1 MATVSIL
8 IPARKAQFLARAIGS
23 AQRQSFE
30 DIEIIVGDDTA
41 DAALAPIVRSI
52 ADPRVRYVHHGFRDM
67 RRNSEALFE
76 LANGRYVKW
85 LADDDLL
92 LPNSVALLVDALKR
106 HPDSALAFHGRTF
119 IDENDALVHQ
129 PPLLVNP
136 GERALIGRD
145 MLVADMVGQMHNFVG
160 EPSNV
165 MIDRLRASKGAL
177 GSYRSLALDY
187 LLDVA
192 MYLNLAEQAPI
203 VVVGGYLSMLRRHP
217 GVTTP
222 ATRPNYSAGLYEWE
236 VLVRG
241 EAAAGRLSGEALER
255 AATRLR
261 QAYAGYALELPE
273 IGRFLAN
280 LDELTTAPAN
290 TLFDSPRFQSDLA
303 HARAAVA
310 ARVGQSAATPA
321 TSAGEHAAASAPVK
335 RAAMIC
341 AICEQQVQA
350 WRSPGEPQEHA
361 LLDAIEP
368 VGSARG
374 QQLCPS
380 CGSSERER
388 HLWLSIALS
397 RLLERASEMRI
408 LHLAPEPLI
417 ESRIRRLAP
426 LEYVTVAMGQAL
438 DLPADHFDLIICNDV
453 LQRVDSA
460 SAVLTELRRCLK
472 RGGHLIAQTQYAPA
486 LRHTFEV
493 TKMHSADFAKRYFG
507 NAEQR
512 RCFGADVVDHFEAAG
527 FAGALRGY
535 SELLAEVDPRAWGID
550 PQQPFFLFERAEPAQ
565 TIEAVGSATLGQVIA
580 AAESTIT
587 AHAERAARNIP
598 ANVQPAR
605 AAELA
610 DRPIRIVC
618 ASRSAQSDF
627 LQSTALGRS
636 LCIHRHARPPE
647 LLLFDNNTT
656 GLSTLYN
663 AAIEQAASNPAIL
676 VFVHDDV
683 SIVDHFWMARIR
695 EALLQFDIVGLAG
708 NKRRSPMQP
717 GWAFATRDFKWDSP
731 EFLSGSVGHGKGFPC
746 DEVSHFGPSGVEC
759 KLLDG
764 LMLVADSARLME
776 AGVRFDEQFDFHF
789 YDMDLCRQA
798 ELKGLRMGTWPISV
812 VHESAGAFNT
822 PPWRAGYERYLRKYG
837 E

>member
-23 AQRQSFE
+23 AQRQTFE

-52 ADPRVRYVHHGFRDM
+52 ADPRIRYVHHGFRDM
-67 RRNSEALFE
+67 RRNTEALFE
-76 LANGRYVKW
+76 LATGRYVKW
-85 LADDDLL
+85 LADDDML
-92 LPNSVALLVDALKR
+92 LPSSVALLVDALKQ
-106 HPDSALAFHGRTF
+106 HPESALAFHGRTF

-129 PPLLVNP
+129 PPLLVNA

-160 EPSNV
+160 EPSNI
-165 MIDRLRASKGAL
+165 MIDRLRATKGAL
-177 GSYRSLALDY
+177 GSYRSLVLDY

-241 EAAAGRLSGEALER
+241 EAAAGRLSGEALAR
-255 AATRLR
+255 AASRLR
-261 QAYAGYALELPE
+261 QAYSGYALELPE
-273 IGRFLAN
+273 IGRLLAN
-280 LDELTTAPAN
+280 LDELTTAPAH

-310 ARVGQSAATPA
+310 ARVGQSAAA
-321 TSAGEHAAASAPVK
+321 HAANTDVPAAAPAPV
-335 RAAMIC
+335 RPAAMIC
-341 AICEQQVQA
+341 AICEQEVQA
-350 WRSPGEPQEHA
+350 WRSPTEAEEPA

-368 VGSARG
+368 VGSTRG

-380 CGSSERER
+380 CGCSERER
-388 HLWLSIALS
+388 HLWLSIAFS
-397 RLLERASEMRI
+397 RLLERASEMRV
-408 LHLAPEPLI
+408 LHLAPEPLV

-426 LEYVTVAMGQAL
+426 LEYVTVAMGQPL
-438 DLPADHFDLIICNDV
+438 DLPVEHFDLIICNDV
-453 LQRVDSA
+453 LDRVDSPI
-460 SAVLTELRRCLK
+460 AVLTELRRCLK
-472 RGGHLIAQTQYAPA
+472 RGGHLIAQTRYAPA
-486 LRHTFEV
+486 LRHTFEI
-493 TKMHSADFAKRYFG
+493 TKVHSADFAKRYFG

-512 RCFGADVVDHFEAAG
+512 RCFGADVVDYFEAAG
-527 FAGALRGY
+527 FAGALHAY
-535 SELLAEVDPRAWGID
+535 SAVLAEVDPRVWGID
-550 PQQPFFLFERAEPAQ
+550 AHQPFFLFERADSNPMNEAGDAGTLAQ
-565 TIEAVGSATLGQVIA
+565 VST
-580 AAESTIT
+580 AAESIT
-587 AHAERAARNIP
+587 TARSEHAASSIP
-598 ANVQPAR
+598 DNAQPAR
-605 AAELA
+605 AAALA
-610 DRPIRIVC
+610 GRPIRIVC
-618 ASRSAQSDF
+618 ASRSAQADF

-636 LCIHRHARPPE
+636 LCVHRHAQPPE

-656 GLSTLYN
+656 GLPALYN

-683 SIVDHFWMARIR
+683 SIVDHFWMERIR

-717 GWAFATRDFKWDSP
+717 GWAFATRDFKWDNP
-731 EFLSGSVGHGKGFPC
+731 EFLSGSVGHGRGFPC

-764 LMLVADSARLME
+764 LMLIADSARLMD